1 VPITS
6 QETITNHPT
15 FRDITLKINRILPA
29 ILFAALMAAC
39 SQSSPPSATPF
50 KPIATL
56 QDIMQSIIDPNVD
69 FVWNAVS
76 SVSTAEGTQEH
87 RPETDEEWQQI
98 RQHTLAL
105 AEAGNLLLI
114 ENRLVAHQSTNTS
127 SGGAELSSQ
136 DIQKLIESNR
146 EDYLKR
152 INSLQNATELL
163 LAAID
168 KKNADELEKAGGDV
182 EHACEQCHSQFWYPN
197 DKRPK

>member
-1 VPITS
+1 MPIIS
-6 QETITNHPT
+6 QETITNLPT
-15 FRDITLKINRILPA
+15 FRDITLKIKQIFPA
-29 ILFAALMAAC
+29 IPFAALLAAC
-39 SQSSPPSATPF
+39 SQSSPPSATLF

-87 RPETDEEWQQI
+87 RPETDEEWEQL
-98 RQHTLAL
+98 RQHALTL

-114 ENRLVAHQSTNTS
+114 ENRIVAHQNANTS
-127 SGGAELSSQ
+127 SGGAELNSQ

-146 EDYLKR
+146 EDYVQR
-152 INSLQNATELL
+152 VHSLQNATELV

>member
-1 VPITS
+1 VWLSPVVLSGFFNLVPITS

-114 ENRLVAHQSTNTS
+114 ENRRCRTQFARHSKTHRKQPRR
-127 SGGAELSSQ
+127 LSKTH
-136 DIQKLIESNR
+136 KLTAKC
-146 EDYLKR
+146 YR
-152 INSLQNATELL
+152 IVIGS
-163 LAAID
+163 D
-168 KKNADELEKAGGDV
+168 
-182 EHACEQCHSQFWYPN
+182 
-197 DKRPK
+197 